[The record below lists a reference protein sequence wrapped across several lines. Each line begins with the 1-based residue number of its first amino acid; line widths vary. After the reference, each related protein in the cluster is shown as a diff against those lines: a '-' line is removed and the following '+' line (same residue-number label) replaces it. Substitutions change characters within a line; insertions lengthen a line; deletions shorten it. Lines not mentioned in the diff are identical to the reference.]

1 MAKIPSV
8 KQRVI
13 NWLSN
18 KFNGEIK
25 YSEKEVNE
33 ILDRHHSFNDIAL
46 LRRELI
52 SRKFLSIKDDG
63 SEYWKTNKGF
73 TNLMVINLLF
83 MKAHLCMSLLQS
95 LVM

>member
-1 MAKIPSV
+1 MSKLINEFDEIIRWPKKPSV
-8 KQRVI
+8 KKIVI

-33 ILDRHHSFNDIAL
+33 IIDRHHSFNDIAL

-52 SRKFLSIKDDG
+52 SRKFLSRKDDG
-63 SEYWKTNKGF
+63 SEYWKTNK
-73 TNLMVINLLF
+73 
-83 MKAHLCMSLLQS
+83 
-95 LVM
+95 

>member
-1 MAKIPSV
+1 MNKLINEFDEIIRWPKKPSDKKI
-8 KQRVI
+8 VI

-33 ILDRHHSFNDIAL
+33 ILDRHHSFNDSAL

-52 SRKFLSIKDDG
+52 SRKFLSRKVDG
-63 SEYWKTNKGF
+63 SEYWKTN
-73 TNLMVINLLF
+73 N
-83 MKAHLCMSLLQS
+83 
-95 LVM
+95 

>member
-1 MAKIPSV
+1 MSKLINDFDEIIRWPKKPSV
-8 KQRVI
+8 KKIVI

-52 SRKFLSIKDDG
+52 SRKFLSRKDDG
-63 SEYWKTNKGF
+63 SKYWKTNK
-73 TNLMVINLLF
+73 
-83 MKAHLCMSLLQS
+83 
-95 LVM
+95 

>member
-1 MAKIPSV
+1 MSKLINEFYEIIRWPKKPSV
-8 KQRVI
+8 KKIVI

-52 SRKFLSIKDDG
+52 SRKFLSRKDDG
-63 SEYWKTNKGF
+63 SEYWKTNK
-73 TNLMVINLLF
+73 
-83 MKAHLCMSLLQS
+83 
-95 LVM
+95 

>member
-25 YSEKEVNE
+25 YSENEVNE

-52 SRKFLSIKDDG
+52 SRKFLSRKDDG
-63 SEYWKTNKGF
+63 SEYWKTNK
-73 TNLMVINLLF
+73 
-83 MKAHLCMSLLQS
+83 
-95 LVM
+95 

>member
-1 MAKIPSV
+1 MNKLINEFDEIIRWPKKTSV
-8 KQRVI
+8 KKIVI

-33 ILDRHHSFNDIAL
+33 ILDRHHSFNDSAL

-52 SRKFLSIKDDG
+52 SRKFLSRKDDG
-63 SEYWKTNKGF
+63 SEYWKTNK
-73 TNLMVINLLF
+73 
-83 MKAHLCMSLLQS
+83 
-95 LVM
+95 

>member
-1 MAKIPSV
+1 MNKLINEFDEIIRWPKKPSV
-8 KQRVI
+8 KKIVI

-33 ILDRHHSFNDIAL
+33 ILDRHHLFNDIAL

-52 SRKFLSIKDDG
+52 SRKSLSREDNG
-63 SEYWKTNKGF
+63 SEYWKTNK
-73 TNLMVINLLF
+73 
-83 MKAHLCMSLLQS
+83 
-95 LVM
+95 

>member
-1 MAKIPSV
+1 MSKLINEFDEIIRWPKKPSV
-8 KQRVI
+8 KKIVI

-18 KFNGEIK
+18 KFNGKIK

-52 SRKFLSIKDDG
+52 SRKFLSRKDDG
-63 SEYWKTNKGF
+63 SEYWKTNK
-73 TNLMVINLLF
+73 
-83 MKAHLCMSLLQS
+83 
-95 LVM
+95 